1 MYKGNSYHLMWETEI
16 VCVFRI
22 AVRRALKRAGF
33 DQDATFVD
41 TVEKMQ
47 GQECE
52 CVVVCYGVWT
62 SEELAV
68 NADFAYSRNRL
79 NVATTRAKKK
89 CIFLVSEDLL
99 APPASVLDS
108 PRAKKG
114 FFYIKELMARSS
126 CFRL

>member
-47 GQECE
+47 GQ
-52 CVVVCYGVWT
+52 V
-62 SEELAV
+62 
-68 NADFAYSRNRL
+68 
-79 NVATTRAKKK
+79 
-89 CIFLVSEDLL
+89 
-99 APPASVLDS
+99 
-108 PRAKKG
+108 
-114 FFYIKELMARSS
+114 
-126 CFRL
+126 